1 MPTPLL
7 PPTGCQLQ
15 ARATTALVVLI
26 AALCCVVTPQAAHAV
41 TGLSWSAPT
50 AIDTGKS
57 LTSMSCPY
65 SYPTTVCIAADDAG
79 NVLSTTNPSGGAGAW
94 TAAHIDGTNA
104 LAGVSCGSAGCAA
117 VDDLGNA
124 ITSSEPT
131 GEASAWTTAAID
143 PGNGGLTG
151 VACPVLDITS
161 VSFCVAVDHAGNI
174 LASAVPA
181 HGASSWTSEHVDAA
195 GGHFTGVSCVAFAS
209 LCVAFDDLGNIAVST
224 EPLEPGWTLTHIDT
238 NGLTS
243 VSCEIVLVTTCVATD
258 TAGNVIT
265 SSNPS
270 GGAGAWTTSS
280 VDSHGLAGV
289 SCAFGYEV
297 SPLCGAVDDA
307 GGALTS
313 TNPLGGASTWATT
326 NVDGTTALTAIS
338 CPSVELCVA
347 ADSQGNVLTGIPSPP
362 AKEEKP
368 SGGGGSGGSTGGG
381 SSSPPSTSTSSGSAT
396 ATVSISTAQ
405 IAAVLGQQLVPRGK
419 AARIGALLKHGG
431 LTMPFRALEAGT
443 LAVQWYY
450 VPVGAKLAKT
460 GTAKAVLV
468 ASGRLVFSGAGTGTV
483 RVKVTAQGRR
493 LLKGARREKL
503 TVRGEFEAAGNASV
517 GITRGFVVGR

>member
-1 MPTPLL
+1 MPMPLL

-15 ARATTALVVLI
+15 MRATAALVASI
-26 AALCCVVTPQAAHAV
+26 AALCCAVTPQTADAV

-50 AIDTGKS
+50 AIDTGNS

-65 SYPTTVCIAADDAG
+65 SYPSTVCIAADDAG

-94 TAAHIDGTNA
+94 TAAHVDGTNA
-104 LAGVSCGSAGCAA
+104 LAGVSCGSAGCVA

-131 GEASAWTTAAID
+131 ASAGAWTAAAID

-151 VACPVLDITS
+151 TACPVLDITS
-161 VSFCVAVDHAGNI
+161 VSFCVAVDHAGNV

-195 GGHFTGVSCVAFAS
+195 GGHFTGVSCTAFAS
-209 LCVAFDDLGNIAVST
+209 WCVAFDDLGNIAVST
-224 EPLEPGWTLTHIDT
+224 EPLEPGWTLTHIDS
-238 NGLTS
+238 NGLTG

-270 GGAGAWTTSS
+270 GGAGAWTASS
-280 VDSHGLAGV
+280 VDSHSLAGV
-289 SCAFGYEV
+289 SCVLYEAP
-297 SPLCGAVDDA
+297 PLCGAVDDA
-307 GGALTS
+307 GDALTS

-326 NVDGTTALTAIS
+326 NVDGITALTAIS

-347 ADSQGNVLTGIPSPP
+347 ADSQGNMLTGIPSPP

-368 SGGGGSGGSTGGG
+368 SGGESSGAGGGG
-381 SSSPPSTSTSSGSAT
+381 SPPPSTSTSSGSSTAT
-396 ATVSISTAQ
+396 ASVSAAQ
-405 IAAVLGQQLVPRGK
+405 IAGSLGGQLVPRGK
-419 AARIGALLKHGG
+419 AAKIGALLKHGG
-431 LTMPFRALEAGT
+431 LTMPFQALAAGT

-460 GTAKAVLV
+460 SKAKPVLV
-468 ASGRLVFSGAGTGTV
+468 ASGGLTFSGAGTGTI
-483 RVKVTAQGRR
+483 RVKLTAQGKR
-493 LLKGARREKL
+493 LLKGARRVKL
-503 TVRGEFEAAGNASV
+503 TLKKTFTSTAATPVTNIQLIRLS
-517 GITRGFVVGR
+517 RS

>member
-7 PPTGCQLQ
+7 PPTGCQMQ
-15 ARATTALVVLI
+15 VRATAALVAFI
-26 AALCCVVTPQAAHAV
+26 AALCCAITPQTADAV

-50 AIDTGKS
+50 AIDTGNS
-57 LTSMSCPY
+57 LTSMACPY
-65 SYPTTVCIAADDAG
+65 SYPSTVCIAADDAG

-94 TAAHIDGTNA
+94 TTAHIDGTNA
-104 LAGVSCGSAGCAA
+104 LAGVSCGSAGCVA

-124 ITSSEPT
+124 ITANEPT
-131 GEASAWTTAAID
+131 ASASAWTAAAID
-143 PGNGGLTG
+143 PANGGLTG
-151 VACPVLDITS
+151 AACPVLDITS
-161 VSFCVAVDHAGNI
+161 VSFCVTVDQAGNV

-243 VSCEIVLVTTCVATD
+243 MSCEIVLVTTCVATD

-270 GGAGAWTTSS
+270 GGAGAWTPSA

-297 SPLCGAVDDA
+297 PPLCGAVDDA
-307 GGALTS
+307 GDALTS
-313 TNPLGGASTWATT
+313 TNPLGGASTWASTSI
-326 NVDGTTALTAIS
+326 DGTTALTAIS
-338 CPSVELCVA
+338 CPSIELCVA

-381 SSSPPSTSTSSGSAT
+381 GSPPSSTSTSSGSSTAT
-396 ATVSISTAQ
+396 ASVSAAQ
-405 IAAVLGQQLVPRGK
+405 IASSLGGQLVPRGK
-419 AARIGALLKHGG
+419 AAKIGALLRHGG
-431 LTMPFRALEAGT
+431 LTMPFQALEAGR

-450 VPVGAKLAKT
+450 VPVGAKLARASRVKP
-460 GTAKAVLV
+460 VLV
-468 ASGRLVFSGAGTGTV
+468 ASGRLTFSGAGMGTV
-483 RVKVTAQGRR
+483 RVKLTAAGRR
-493 LLKGARREKL
+493 VLRHVKRVRFTVKGTFAPSGGRVVSS
-503 TVRGEFEAAGNASV
+503 TGPFVAS
-517 GITRGFVVGR
+517 R